1 MLQNACMAFDARLIQ
16 LSYAR
21 NNDQFPNGEC
31 GDIWGWDLGAVD
43 GLNETIGTYYGIYN
57 KNYRKDHCSQTWMCK
72 GNADCWG
79 NKLFYDG
86 EISLIEYELLICI
99 ANKDWKR
106 VLI

>member
-57 KNYRKDHCSQTWMCK
+57 KNYRKNHCSQICMCK
-72 GNADCWG
+72 GKVD
-79 NKLFYDG
+79 KLLLNGVF
-86 EISLIEYELLICI
+86 SLQYEVLICM
-99 ANKDWKR
+99 ANINMKTN
-106 VLI
+106 